1 MPNFS
6 SKTVPIATRISV
18 EAYTVIQR
26 RASKRGLKV
35 GEYIRERMEIDALR
49 RR

>member
-18 EAYTVIQR
+18 VAHAIILR
-26 RASKRGLKV
+26 RANRRGLKV
-35 GEYIRERMEIDALR
+35 SEYIRERIETDALR